1 MEVVF
6 RTAAQALEDE
16 RSRLK
21 ITTGS
26 GDLDALIGGVERGR
40 SYLFYGDSQEALD
53 AIVHGVLVNSVLPV
67 DRGGFGAKALYF
79 NNCNYHQGKTI
90 LNPSLLWELAKKAGL
105 EPRAAFRNMYAICAF
120 NEQQQASASKEAA
133 DLLSRDGE
141 IRLLVMHDL
150 TRFLGTSRK
159 PREAYL
165 ALREVVGPLWQ
176 VAYRNNI
183 TMIMTCEARET
194 DVRYVPKPQGDAF
207 LRHEA
212 SVIVYLKKV
221 EKARGI
227 RACLVKHPYKVTP
240 DSMIL
245 HVSEGGMNLMGRMMP
260 TFRQLLESQV
270 EKLKRNFQNAL
281 LDLNHREAF
290 DRLLREAWG
299 AEGHAM
305 SNTKTACVLDAMI
318 LMANVHN
325 RKCVE
330 QMRKKLRDREG
341 KILELERRL
350 EGLERRTKEGV
361 VPVNGSAFDGDKW
374 RRNSHVAE
382 WKSVSGTVS

>member
-1 MEVVF
+1 LEVVF
-6 RTAAQALEDE
+6 RTAAQALEEE
-16 RSRLK
+16 RGRLK
-21 ITTGS
+21 MTTGS
-26 GDLDALIGGVERGR
+26 GDLDALIGGVELGR

-53 AIVHGVLVNSVLPV
+53 AIVHGVLVNSVLPA

-90 LNPSLLWELAKKAGL
+90 LNPSMLWELAKKAGL
-105 EPRAAFRNMYAICAF
+105 EPRGAFRNMYAICAF
-120 NEQQQASASKEAA
+120 NEQQQASAAKEAA

-141 IRLLVMHDL
+141 IRMLVMHDL
-150 TRFLGTSRK
+150 TRFLGTSRR

-176 VAYRNNI
+176 MALRKGI
-183 TMIMTCEARET
+183 TMITTCEAREA
-194 DVRYVPKPQGDAF
+194 DVRHIPKPQGDAF

-212 SVIVYLKKV
+212 SVIVYLRKV
-221 EKARGI
+221 EKLRGV
-227 RACLVKHPYKVTP
+227 RACLVKHPYKLTP

-245 HVSEGGMNLMGRMMP
+245 HVSEGGMDLMGRTTP

-270 EKLKRNFQNAL
+270 EGLKRGFQNAL

-290 DRLLREAWG
+290 DRLLGEAWC

-305 SNTKTACVLDAMI
+305 SNTRAACVLDAMN

-325 RKCVE
+325 MKCVE
-330 QMRKKLRDREG
+330 QVRKGLRDGEG
-341 KILELERRL
+341 KMLELERRL
-350 EGLERRTKEGV
+350 ERLEMRAGKEQGKK
-361 VPVNGSAFDGDKW
+361 PILKQN
-374 RRNSHVAE
+374 
-382 WKSVSGTVS
+382 